1 MTALRPHLAAAA
13 GIFRRDATVYLS
25 YRWRLG
31 TQYVG
36 VLFTLAVFYYIS
48 RLVRVGTFPSP
59 DTYFSYAAVGVIIL
73 QVLQS
78 TLDIPGAVRQE
89 LVAGTF
95 ERMAVSP
102 FGPVW
107 SILALFLFPL
117 ALAVV
122 TMLVTL
128 ALGVVVFGL
137 DARWSTVPLAV
148 PVALVGAMALGA
160 IALLFA
166 GHGGPLQAGSGRR
179 VRAGGDLARGGV
191 LLPTFAAP
199 VVAGLGFGRAA
210 VHPRRRPLAPP
221 AGRAALAAL
230 SVGRGR
236 EARRLHRRLAPT
248 RARGVVVGG
257 RSRPPAGYAHG
268 VLDDLAR
275 SGATGRPVPEHVVYR
290 DFAEQTVALNLQT
303 GRYTASTRRRHDAR
317 CAS

>member
-1 MTALRPHLAAAA
+1 MTSLRPQLAAAA
-13 GIFRRDATVYLS
+13 GIFRRDVTVYLS

-31 TQYVG
+31 TQYLG
-36 VLFTLAVFYYIS
+36 VLFSLAVFYYIS
-48 RLVRVGTFPSP
+48 RLVRVGEFPSP
-59 DTYFSYAAVGVIIL
+59 DAYFSYAAVGVIIL

-78 TLDIPGAVRQE
+78 TLDIPVSVRQE

-166 GHGGPLQAGSGRR
+166 AMVVRYKQAPGAAYVLAAISLVAGFYFPPSLLPWWLGWASEVQPFTPAVDLLRHLLVGQPLRASGWGDVAKLVGFTAALLPLGLAGLSLAVDRGRR
-179 VRAGGDLARGGV
+179 
-191 LLPTFAAP
+191 
-199 VVAGLGFGRAA
+199 LGT
-210 VHPRRRPLAPP
+210 LT
-221 AGRAALAAL
+221 
-230 SVGRGR
+230 
-236 EARRLHRRLAPT
+236 E
-248 RARGVVVGG
+248 
-257 RSRPPAGYAHG
+257 Y
-268 VLDDLAR
+268 
-275 SGATGRPVPEHVVYR
+275 
-290 DFAEQTVALNLQT
+290 
-303 GRYTASTRRRHDAR
+303 
-317 CAS
+317 